1 LRLDLSRFG
10 VMVEAAL
17 FDPFTFE
24 QDGVEALELDVGGSE
39 IIEALVVWSIIV
51 VLDEGC
57 DLGLEVLLEEVTL

>member
-1 LRLDLSRFG
+1 
-10 VMVEAAL
+10 MVEAAL